1 MTQEEKD
8 LLRKELCARLPYGV
22 VCDYQGKAHGPVG
35 FVFGKVIMCEP
46 FQSKTK
52 SVFLEEVKLYLFP
65 LSSMTE
71 EQFNDLKEY
80 SDLKYNG
87 CTLELVE
94 WTDDCKTLEFWIE
107 ETPADVVIKVFNW
120 LNANHFD
127 YRGLIKKELAIDAT
141 GLNIY

>member
-1 MTQEEKD
+1 MPDEELLCKD
-8 LLRKELCARLPYGV
+8 LCARIPYGV

-35 FVFGKVIMCEP
+35 FAFGKVIMCEP

-71 EQFNDLKEY
+71 EQFNALKEY

-107 ETPADVVIKVFNW
+107 ETPADVVIKVFDW
-120 LNANHFD
+120 LNNNHFD
-127 YRGLIKKELAIDAT
+127 YKGLIEKGLAIDCT
-141 GLNIY
+141 NLNIY